1 MCVGIGA
8 GWDMRRR
15 SRRKVEHREETGM
28 RLPSTGKEDRWVC
41 LGDSESL
48 VQPSIYGTE
57 DSLGKWNPAS
67 QRSRLSSEEANNS
80 MSHQTP

>member
-1 MCVGIGA
+1 M
-8 GWDMRRR
+8 
-15 SRRKVEHREETGM
+15 EHREETGM
-28 RLPSTGKEDRWVC
+28 RLSSTGSPLWGSTGKEDRWVC